1 MAPRSTLDGRKRGVI
16 ENSAPLVDGAGF
28 YAKHDFVIGDFEG
41 EPSRLLEERR
51 AKHSPLRD
59 VAGMLRSFGYPT
71 AVAQQREIAPSPA
84 NRARSV
90 APLAAWSAQAE
101 AFPAGYRE
109 AIAVI
114 SSCPAN
120 ADLVARLIDVF
131 TLERAL
137 YELRDELENRP
148 DWVGIPLAA
157 VLEQIA
163 DCAP

>member
-1 MAPRSTLDGRKRGVI
+1 MAPRGALDGRKRGVI
-16 ENSAPLVDGAGF
+16 ENDAPLVDGAGF

-51 AKHSPLRD
+51 AMHSPLRD

-71 AVAQQREIAPSPA
+71 AVAPQREIAPSPA
-84 NRARSV
+84 NRARAV
-90 APLAAWSAQAE
+90 VPLAAWRAQAE
-101 AFPAGYRE
+101 AFLAGYRE
-109 AIAVI
+109 AIANI
-114 SSCPAN
+114 SSYPAN

-131 TLERAL
+131 TLGKAL
-137 YELRDELENRP
+137 YELRYELENRP

-163 DCAP
+163 DGAL